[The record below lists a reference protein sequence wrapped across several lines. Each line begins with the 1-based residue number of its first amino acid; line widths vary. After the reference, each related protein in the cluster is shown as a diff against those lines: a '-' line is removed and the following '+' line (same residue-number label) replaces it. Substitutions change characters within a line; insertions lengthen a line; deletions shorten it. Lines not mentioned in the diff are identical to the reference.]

1 MPEWNKRLRAAR
13 RELRL
18 SPGDLARICGL
29 SEASVRAYEVGR
41 RRPTRDHLSRVLKCL
56 QLDLQSRNEILIDA
70 GLAPEA
76 TDPPD
81 ASLSR
86 REAIRLIRDRPWP
99 AFVLNEVMEVVGG
112 NRVGLSLAGL
122 TPAHLEDRVER
133 SVLLIAARVVAPPAR
148 NSQLRDWGVISR
160 RAIARMKAAGVGT
173 LDDPDPY
180 FAAILDRLSRGGPE
194 LLREFASLW
203 DATPPH
209 ERTGV
214 SWSFAAG
221 WTLRDGSTLR
231 LHCLA
236 TRVNTR
242 DPIEIHDFIP
252 ADATSAAILERVSA
266 RRR

>member
-1 MPEWNKRLRAAR
+1 MSEWNKRLRAAR
-13 RELRL
+13 RELQL

-29 SEASVRAYEVGR
+29 SEASVRAYEMGR
-41 RRPTRDHLSRVLKCL
+41 RRPTRDHLLSVLKCL
-56 QLDLQSRNEILIDA
+56 RLDLQSRNEILVAA

-133 SVLLIAARVVAPPAR
+133 NVLLIAARVVAPPAR
-148 NSQLRDWGVISR
+148 NSQLRDWGVIAR

-180 FAAILDRLSRGGPE
+180 LAAILDRMSRGGPE
-194 LLREFASLW
+194 VLREFAALW

-214 SWSFAAG
+214 SWSFEAG

-231 LHCLA
+231 LHCLVN
-236 TRVNTR
+236 RVNTR
-242 DPIEIHDFIP
+242 DPIEIHDFVP
-252 ADATSAAILERVSA
+252 ADTASTAILERVSA